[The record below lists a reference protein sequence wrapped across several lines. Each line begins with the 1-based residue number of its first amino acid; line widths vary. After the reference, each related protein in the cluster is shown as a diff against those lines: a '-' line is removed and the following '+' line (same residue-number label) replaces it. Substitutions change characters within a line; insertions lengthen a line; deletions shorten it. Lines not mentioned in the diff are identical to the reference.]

1 MASSVS
7 QMKKQ
12 LSHNDVKT
20 GRKVH
25 SLMKVRDV
33 DSSSTLKVKEMDL
46 VRGNNN
52 NNNNRNSVNNS
63 NNVNMNSKNGI
74 NHNNSSNN
82 NSRMT
87 SIHNNNNPST

>member
-1 MASSVS
+1 
-7 QMKKQ
+7 MKKQ
-12 LSHNDVKT
+12 LLHNDVKT

-52 NNNNRNSVNNS
+52 NNNN
-63 NNVNMNSKNGI
+63 
-74 NHNNSSNN
+74 SNN
-82 NSRMT
+82 N
-87 SIHNNNNPST
+87 NNGNNLINNLINNQPQHQQQQ